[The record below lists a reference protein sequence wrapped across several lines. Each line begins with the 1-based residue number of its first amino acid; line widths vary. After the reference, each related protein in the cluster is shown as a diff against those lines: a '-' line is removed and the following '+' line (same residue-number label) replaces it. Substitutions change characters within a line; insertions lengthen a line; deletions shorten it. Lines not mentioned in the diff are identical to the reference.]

1 MSHFAMINVLDGYN
15 PWLLALMVN
24 GFLAAI
30 AVVLPQKLL
39 TPWGYVHGVALGI
52 GIWGTLGWRGYA
64 IVMAYFLL
72 GSGVTRLGLKRKEA
86 LGIAEKRA
94 GQRGPENVW
103 GSAATGLLC
112 ALLTLGANQFWQPLL
127 LLAYVASFSTKLAD
141 TTASEVGKAYG
152 NRTFLITTWQ
162 PVPKGTEGAVSLSG
176 TLAGVAGSFIL
187 PLLAWGLALI
197 DLGGV
202 LICIIAAFMATNL
215 ESLIGATLQN
225 RWSWLSNEVV
235 NGINTLIGA
244 LVALGL
250 GYWLA
255 L

>member
-1 MSHFAMINVLDGYN
+1 MINVLDWYN

-30 AVVLPQKLL
+30 AVAVPKKLL
-39 TPWGYVHGVALGI
+39 TPWGYVHGVFLGI
-52 GIWGTLGWRGYA
+52 CIWGTLGWRGYA
-64 IVMAYFLL
+64 IVLAYFLL
-72 GSGVTRLGLKRKEA
+72 GSGVTRLGLDRKEA

-112 ALLTLGANQFWQPLL
+112 ALLTLGANQVWQPLL

-176 TLAGVAGSFIL
+176 TLAGVVASFVLAGL
-187 PLLAWGLALI
+187 GWNLGLI
-197 DLGGV
+197 DPGGV
-202 LICIIAAFMATNL
+202 VICVIAAFLATNL

-235 NGINTLIGA
+235 NGINTFIGA
-244 LVALGL
+244 VVALGL
-250 GYWLA
+250 GYWFSL
-255 L
+255 